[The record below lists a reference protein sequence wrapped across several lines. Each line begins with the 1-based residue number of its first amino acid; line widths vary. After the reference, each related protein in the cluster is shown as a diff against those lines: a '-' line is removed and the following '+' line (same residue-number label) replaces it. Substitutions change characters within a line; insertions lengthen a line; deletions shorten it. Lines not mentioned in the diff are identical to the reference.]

1 MRDGLEAFLSREFD
15 IRCFASAKAFL
26 AARGSVA
33 RPHCI
38 LLDLRMP
45 EMDGLALQEA
55 LRSSAPLPPII
66 FMSGDADKSDII
78 EAWRGGAANFIL
90 KPFSADEI
98 RESIQALWERATIV
112 APTHNP
118 DLPITRREA
127 QVLLLLGQGLQ
138 QSEAAEKLGLSL
150 RTIKMYRPKICLA
163 DRDNTS
169 LQPSSTMQHRRD
181 PLACLRDEQ
190 IIDDASKYVEV
201 CNRHLS
207 KIPSGPWIKCSQP
220 FHRLQRQVK

>member
-1 MRDGLEAFLSREFD
+1 MTRRLIVVIDDDANMRDGLEAFLSREFD
-15 IRCFASAKAFL
+15 VRCFASAKAFL
-26 AARGSVA
+26 AARESVA

-55 LRSSAPLPPII
+55 LRSSAPRPPII

-98 RESIQALWERATIV
+98 RESIQALWERATV
-112 APTHNP
+112 VEPTHSP

-150 RTIKMYRPKICLA
+150 RTIKMYRSFL
-163 DRDNTS
+163 RDKLKLKS
-169 LQPSSTMQHRRD
+169 PIEIGRFYDQHRGTI
-181 PLACLRDEQ
+181 AQ
-190 IIDDASKYVEV
+190 IAGSQGPEV
-201 CNRHLS
+201 
-207 KIPSGPWIKCSQP
+207 
-220 FHRLQRQVK
+220 